1 MLERYVYT
9 FIHTFVY
16 IYAQPTLQ
24 NLWQSLFLYF
34 LDKSCIPQ
42 PFKPTFMI
50 VSIAYYLLSTTT
62 QTRSNL
68 DNDAKYCLVFPLCD
82 DTTTFKST

>member
-1 MLERYVYT
+1 M
-9 FIHTFVY
+9 H
-16 IYAQPTLQ
+16 PPLQ
-24 NLWQSLFLYF
+24 NLCRSLFLYS

-42 PFKPTFMI
+42 PFKPRLMI

-68 DNDAKYCLVFPLCD
+68 DNDAEYCLVFPLCD
-82 DTTTFKST
+82 DTTTFKPT